1 MKTKYMIRREFYGL
15 MPNLGVFDNKELAE
29 RQIELLPEVMTDYD
43 HFAVEEIPCPEC
55 EEEFTI
61 DFRRAYKKQA
71 EEKSNG

>member
-1 MKTKYMIRREFYGL
+1 MKTMYMIRREFYGL
-15 MPNLGVFDNKELAE
+15 MPNLGVFGTKELAD
-29 RQIELLPEVMTDYD
+29 RQIELLPEVMTDYY

-61 DFRRAYKKQA
+61 DFRRANKKQE